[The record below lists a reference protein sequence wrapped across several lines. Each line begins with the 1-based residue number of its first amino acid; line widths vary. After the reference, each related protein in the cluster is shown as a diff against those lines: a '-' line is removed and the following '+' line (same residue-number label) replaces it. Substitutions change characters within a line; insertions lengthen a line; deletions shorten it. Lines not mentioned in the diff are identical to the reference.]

1 MHVAGAPQEL
11 KVDDAGVQRVDR
23 PHKRQDR
30 PIVAAGEDHGQ
41 AGGQRPIDDHGRD
54 VDAPPAEGLELKP
67 PQSIVAD
74 DADESASKSQT
85 GCAGR
90 NDRTRAS
97 DLKPGGVDELLD
109 LAKRGY
115 DVASQQQVGVA
126 IAQNDEIVLGHG
138 AGGSVALRRG
148 SQELAR
154 ERASDTVLSV
164 QQPER
169 LAGIL
174 ERLSDNGTV
183 NVGELAETFDVSLA
197 TIRRDLGLL
206 EEQRLIG
213 RVHGGAVARGVLYE
227 LPLRYKAGRQHEE
240 KQRISQRAAAQV
252 TDHHTVG
259 FTGGTTTTEVAR
271 ALAERPGLTVV
282 TNALNIASE
291 LAVRVNLKIVVPGG
305 VARPESYELVGPIAE
320 AGLEDLNLDLAF
332 VGVDGISATAGCTT
346 HHEVEAYTN
355 RALISRATR
364 VVVVA
369 DSSKLGRVAFARI
382 CSLADVDELITD
394 TSANSDDVHALE
406 ATGLLVTRV

>member
-1 MHVAGAPQEL
+1 LV
-11 KVDDAGVQRVDR
+11 
-23 PHKRQDR
+23 
-30 PIVAAGEDHGQ
+30 
-41 AGGQRPIDDHGRD
+41 
-54 VDAPPAEGLELKP
+54 
-67 PQSIVAD
+67 
-74 DADESASKSQT
+74 
-85 GCAGR
+85 
-90 NDRTRAS
+90 
-97 DLKPGGVDELLD
+97 
-109 LAKRGY
+109 
-115 DVASQQQVGVA
+115 
-126 IAQNDEIVLGHG
+126 
-138 AGGSVALRRG
+138 
-148 SQELAR
+148 R
-154 ERASDTVLSV
+154 ERSSDTVLNV
-164 QQPER
+164 QQSER
-169 LAGIL
+169 LASIL
-174 ERLSDNGTV
+174 ERLSDNGSV

-227 LPLRYKAGRQHEE
+227 LPLRYKAGRQQEE
-240 KQRISQRAAAQV
+240 KRRISQAAAAQV
-252 TDHHTVG
+252 TDHLTVG

-332 VGVDGISATAGCTT
+332 VGVDGISASAGCTT

-355 RALISRATR
+355 RTLISRAKR

-369 DSSKLGRVAFARI
+369 DSSKLSRVAFARI
-382 CSLADVDELITD
+382 CPVSEVDELITD
-394 TSANSDDVHALE
+394 RSADPEAVHALE

>member
-1 MHVAGAPQEL
+1 
-11 KVDDAGVQRVDR
+11 
-23 PHKRQDR
+23 
-30 PIVAAGEDHGQ
+30 
-41 AGGQRPIDDHGRD
+41 
-54 VDAPPAEGLELKP
+54 
-67 PQSIVAD
+67 
-74 DADESASKSQT
+74 
-85 GCAGR
+85 
-90 NDRTRAS
+90 
-97 DLKPGGVDELLD
+97 
-109 LAKRGY
+109 
-115 DVASQQQVGVA
+115 
-126 IAQNDEIVLGHG
+126 
-138 AGGSVALRRG
+138 
-148 SQELAR
+148 LAR

-164 QQPER
+164 QQSER

-227 LPLRYKAGRQHEE
+227 LPLRYKAGRQHAE

-252 TDHHTVG
+252 TDHLTVG
-259 FTGGTTTTEVAR
+259 LTGGTTTTEVAR
-271 ALAERPGLTVV
+271 TLAERAGLTVV

-332 VGVDGISATAGCTT
+332 VGVDGISGTAGCTT

-355 RALISRATR
+355 RALISRAKR